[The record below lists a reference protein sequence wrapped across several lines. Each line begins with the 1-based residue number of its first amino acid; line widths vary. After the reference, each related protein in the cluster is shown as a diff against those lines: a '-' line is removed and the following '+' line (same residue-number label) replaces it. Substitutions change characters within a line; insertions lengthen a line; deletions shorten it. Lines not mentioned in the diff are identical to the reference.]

1 MKTELAKLELY
12 KSQIQTLKGSLTDI
26 PTNVYNPGWSPTGP
40 YKDKI
45 DQYLALN
52 DCGIAY
58 DFKGCYAETRHLLI
72 MTTKELDAAN
82 SRISDLNQ
90 VVDRLLGNINSIID
104 TISQSDTQ
112 KTKVSL
118 KVK

>member
-1 MKTELAKLELY
+1 MKTQLAQLELY
-12 KSQIQTLKGSLTDI
+12 KSQIQSLKSSLTDI
-26 PTNVYNPGWSPTGP
+26 PANVYKPGWSVVGP
-40 YKDKI
+40 YKDSVDK
-45 DQYLALN
+45 YLTTN

-82 SRISDLNQ
+82 SRVSDLNQ

-104 TISQSDTQ
+104 TISQSETQ
-112 KTKVSL
+112 AKVSL